1 MQKSCIRVPSQL
13 AERLKSYL
21 RYKTMTSKSVPSE
34 EQVKMF
40 LISYKI

>member
-21 RYKTMTSKSVPSE
+21 RYKTMTSQSVPSE